1 MIETYEITDP
11 ILASLVLTVA
21 LNSFLGIEVGNQ
33 VIMIYKIIDM
43 TEDLN
48 IQVITRED
56 DTCKNG
62 NRVYY
67 FD

>member
-1 MIETYEITDP
+1 MIETYDIDP
-11 ILASLVLTVA
+11 ILASLILTVA
-21 LNSFLGIEVGNQ
+21 LNLFLGIEVGNQ

-56 DTCKNG
+56 DTRKIG
-62 NRVYY
+62 NLVYY

>member
-1 MIETYEITDP
+1 MIETYDI
-11 ILASLVLTVA
+11 IALAVKGLTVA
-21 LNSFLGIEVGNQ
+21 LNLFLGIEVGNQ
-33 VIMIYKIIDM
+33 VIMIYKIIDT

-56 DTCKNG
+56 DTRKIG
-62 NRVYY
+62 NLVYY